1 MEPYIPP
8 KLPIGID
15 VESKAVLKK
24 VALAHKAL
32 AKLDG
37 VVSTIPNRNILI
49 NSLVLQEAK
58 GSSEIENII
67 TTHDEL
73 YKADINMESASR
85 EAKEVQHYRTAL
97 LHGFDKVKES
107 GLLLKRDIVAMQKI
121 LEQND
126 AGIRKQSGTELKNAQ
141 TGETVFV
148 PPQDFETIDTLMNNL
163 EQYINEPSEL
173 DPLVDMAIIHYQFE
187 TIHPFY
193 DGNGR
198 TGRIINILYLVFKE
212 LLEIP
217 VLYLSR
223 YIIQN
228 KADYYR
234 LLQKVRTDAAWE
246 EWILYMLEGV
256 IQTSKETVLLIDA
269 INTLMYNS
277 KVKLKTEAPKIYSKD
292 LLEILFQHPYTK
304 IEFVTEGLGVTRQ
317 TASTYLKQ
325 IEALGIVKEFKLGR
339 SKYFIN
345 TALYKLLQH
354 GVVVDS
360 ED

>member
-15 VESKAVLKK
+15 VESKAVLRQ

-49 NSLVLQEAK
+49 NSLVLQEAR
-58 GSSEIENII
+58 GSSEVENII

-73 YKADINMESASR
+73 YKADINIESASR

-97 LHGFDKVKES
+97 LHGFDKVKR
-107 GLLLKRDIVAMQKI
+107 GLLLKRDIVEMQKI

-163 EQYINEPSEL
+163 EQYINEPSDL

-198 TGRIINILYLVFKE
+198 TGRIINILYLVLKE

-256 IQTSKETVLLIDA
+256 IETSKETVLLIDA

-292 LLEILFQHPYTK
+292 LLEILFQHPYSK

-325 IEALGIVKEFKLGR
+325 IEALGIVEEFKLGR

-345 TALYKLLQH
+345 TVLYELLQH

-360 ED
+360 KD

>member
-15 VESKAVLKK
+15 VESKAVLRQ

-49 NSLVLQEAK
+49 NSLVLQEAR
-58 GSSEIENII
+58 GSSEVENII

-97 LHGFDKVKES
+97 LHGFDKVKR
-107 GLLLKRDIVAMQKI
+107 GLLLKRDIVEMQKI

-126 AGIRKQSGTELKNAQ
+126 AGIRKQSGTELKNVQ
-141 TGETVFV
+141 TGETVFA

-163 EQYINEPSEL
+163 EQYINEPSDL

-198 TGRIINILYLVFKE
+198 TGRIINILYLVLKE

-256 IQTSKETVLLIDA
+256 IETSKETVLLIDA

-292 LLEILFQHPYTK
+292 LLEILFQHPYSK

-325 IEALGIVKEFKLGR
+325 IEALGIVEEFKLGR

-345 TALYKLLQH
+345 TALYELLQH

-360 ED
+360 KD

>member
-1 MEPYIPP
+1 MKAYVPP
-8 KLPIGID
+8 KLPIDID

-24 VALAHKAL
+24 AAQAHKAL

-37 VVSTIPNRNILI
+37 IVSTIPNRHILI

-73 YKADINMESASR
+73 YKAEIDIETATR

-97 LHGFDKVKES
+97 LYGFDKIKKNR
-107 GLLLKRDIVAMQKI
+107 LLLKRDIVQMQKI

-126 AGIRKQSGTELKNAQ
+126 AGIRTQSGTELKNAH
-141 TGETVFV
+141 TGETVFI
-148 PPQDFETIDTLMNNL
+148 PPQEFETIDALMNNL
-163 EQYINEPSEL
+163 EHYINEPSQL

-198 TGRIINILYLVFKE
+198 TGRIINILYLVLKE

-234 LLQKVRTDAAWE
+234 LLQKVRTDGAWE
-246 EWILYMLEGV
+246 EWILYMLDGV
-256 IQTSKETVLLIDA
+256 IETSKETILLIEA
-269 INTLMYNS
+269 IKNLMQRT
-277 KVKLKTEAPKIYSKD
+277 KTKLKQEATKIYSKD

-304 IEFVTEGLGVTRQ
+304 IEFVSEGLNVTRQ
-317 TASTYLKQ
+317 TASNYLKQ
-325 IEALGIVKEFKLGR
+325 IETLGIVEEFKLGR

-345 TALYKLLQH
+345 TALYELLKN
-354 GVVVDS
+354 GATTENRD
-360 ED
+360 